1 MGIEIILY
9 TLALGIGILTGIF
22 VTLYILKD
30 LKIEIEEKVAKE
42 QLEIINWLSQYLNI
56 KKDISNEQYQEIMND
71 FKTYINYKNKTENKT
86 E

>member
-30 LKIEIEEKVAKE
+30 LKIEIEGRVAKE

-56 KKDISNEQYQEIMND
+56 KEDILNEQYQEIMND
-71 FKTYINYKNKTENKT
+71 FKTYINYKNKTENKI